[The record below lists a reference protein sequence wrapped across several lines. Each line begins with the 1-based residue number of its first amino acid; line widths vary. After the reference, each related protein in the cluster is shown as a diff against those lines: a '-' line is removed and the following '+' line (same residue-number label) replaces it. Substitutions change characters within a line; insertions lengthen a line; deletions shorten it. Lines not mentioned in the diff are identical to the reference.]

1 MKMGDKFINIDNVTI
16 DLIDQINPFHG
27 AYEILSKSVTPAM
40 LKTIQDVVA
49 GGRITMT
56 DEEALMLWPR
66 IYVFRQEKGR
76 EPSLT
81 SNDPNEVRY
90 AEGLAYLK
98 RRKREKLQQQV
109 PAE

>member
-1 MKMGDKFINIDNVTI
+1 MGDKFINIENVTI

-49 GGRITMT
+49 GSRITMS
-56 DEEALMLWPR
+56 DEEAVILWPR
-66 IYVFRQEKGR
+66 IVAFRQEKGR

-81 SNDPNEVRY
+81 SNDPIEVRY
-90 AEGLAYLK
+90 AEGLEYLK
-98 RRKREKLQQQV
+98 KRKREKLQQQQQTV
-109 PAE
+109 